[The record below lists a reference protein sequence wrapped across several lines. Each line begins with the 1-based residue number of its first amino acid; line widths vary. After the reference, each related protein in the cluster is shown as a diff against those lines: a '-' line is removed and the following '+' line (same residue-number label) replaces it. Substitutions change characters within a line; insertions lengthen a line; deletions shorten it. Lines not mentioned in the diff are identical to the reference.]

1 MRCRSNITFLMF
13 LLFQL
18 CGVVL
23 KLVSNCYRPRSIILA
38 SCKPGCKP
46 AFRLAWTCQKH
57 VASRSKA
64 CRKPARTCRK
74 PGCKPG
80 RKPGLHPG
88 LELAR
93 IMECGL
99 KLYASASLDCTAG
112 SILFS
117 TWPSV
122 LPSVRLSPVLW
133 TRCFENARKHGRV
146 VD

>member
-38 SCKPGCKP
+38 SCKP

-74 PGCKPG
+74 PGHKP
-80 RKPGLHPG
+80 RFQPGLQ
-88 LELAR
+88 LAR
-93 IMECGL
+93 IIKCGRSTRRDWCS
-99 KLYASASLDCTAG
+99 KFATR
-112 SILFS
+112 FS
-117 TWPSV
+117 TKKVESV
-122 LPSVRLSPVLW
+122 SKACRKPHELV
-133 TRCFENARKHGRV
+133 ENLAANLV
-146 VD
+146 ESQVCIQVWSWLE